1 MRKRNRKDM
10 FDDKS
15 LNTLEY
21 GKILEMLAARAQSEG
36 GKAACRGLRPVGV
49 RTEAEL
55 ALDMTAEADRTLF
68 EFSVSPS
75 FAVDDI
81 EETLLKAEK
90 GAVLSIPEILRVGR
104 ALRVARRLRKSVSA
118 VTGIPGLRG
127 MIAGLYSDE
136 ELEKDIFDSFIS
148 ETEVAD
154 NATPELRAI
163 RLRIRKLGDN
173 VKTRLQLFVTSPAY
187 HKYLQD
193 SIVTVRGDRYVIP
206 VKSEFKG
213 AISGLVHD
221 QSASGATL
229 YIEPMQIVELNNE
242 LKTEKLNEQAEIE
255 RILRNFSISV
265 RAHSDR
271 LQASYAVIV
280 EMDAIFARAQLAH
293 EMKAVR
299 PELSA
304 EGELSVK
311 EGRHPLIDAK
321 KVVPLTLGMKPEEKM
336 LLITGPNTGGK
347 TVTLKMTGL
356 FVCMALSGMYVPA
369 KGAKVP
375 VFDGVYS
382 DIGDEQS
389 IEQSLSTFSAHI
401 RNIIEILGKITENS
415 LVLFDELGAG
425 TDPGEGAALAVSIS
439 DYVMRTGAKFLV
451 TSHFND
457 LKEYALTAKGVVAAS
472 MEFDTATFRPTF
484 RLVMG
489 AIGTSNA
496 LDIASGL
503 GLDRSIIENARSR
516 ISAEK
521 RQFDNVLSAAEQT
534 RRRAEQLVSDASLD
548 REKAASALRE
558 AENEKKLIAEKREKL
573 DESIRRETKRLIEDS
588 VEEADEI
595 IDQLKSL
602 LAKDSVEDKDIFAAR
617 ALKRK
622 LQNIS
627 AKYDTESIVEDEPD
641 DTPLEPGDFVWVK
654 SLARRGQ
661 LKGVNARGEAEVAFG
676 KLAVKVRQGDYY
688 KVK

>member
-1 MRKRNRKDM
+1 M
-10 FDDKS
+10 FDEKS

-21 GKILEMLAARAQSEG
+21 GKILDMLAAHAQSEG
-36 GKAACRGLRPVGV
+36 GKAACRALLPTSDIG
-49 RTEAEL
+49 EAEL

-68 EFSVSPS
+68 ESSVSPS

-81 EETLLKAEK
+81 EETVVKAEK
-90 GAVLSIPEILRVGR
+90 GAVLSIPELLRVGR
-104 ALRVARRLRKSVSA
+104 ALRVARRVGKSLTPVIG
-118 VTGIPGLRG
+118 VPGLHA
-127 MIAGLYSDE
+127 MLAGLYSDDK
-136 ELEKDIFDSFIS
+136 LEKDIFDSFIS

-173 VKTRLQLFVTSPAY
+173 VKTKLQLFVTSPTY

-255 RILRNFSISV
+255 RILRNFSTAVS
-265 RAHSDR
+265 AHADR
-271 LQASYAVIV
+271 LKASYATIV

-293 EMKAVR
+293 AMKAVR
-299 PELSA
+299 PELDR
-304 EGELSVK
+304 EGALSVK

-321 KVVPLTLGMKPEEKM
+321 KVVPLTLAMRADERM

-356 FVCMALSGMYVPA
+356 FVCMALSGLYLPA
-369 KGAKVP
+369 KSAKVP

-401 RNIIEILGKITENS
+401 KNIIGILGRITSRS

-439 DYVMRTGAKFLV
+439 DYVMSTGAKFLV

-457 LKEYALTAKGVVAAS
+457 LKEYALTTPGVVAAS

-484 RLVMG
+484 KLVMG

-496 LDIASGL
+496 LDIATTL
-503 GLDRSIIENARSR
+503 GLDKGIVERARGR

-548 REKAASALRE
+548 RERAASALRE
-558 AENEKKLIAEKREKL
+558 AENEKRIIAEKREKL

-595 IDQLKSL
+595 IDKLKE
-602 LAKDSVEDKDIFAAR
+602 LAAKEVVEDKDVFEAR
-617 ALKRK
+617 SLRK
-622 LQNIS
+622 KLVNMS

-641 DTPLEPGDFVWVK
+641 DSPLRPGDNVWVK
-654 SLARRGQ
+654 SLSKRGT
-661 LKGVNARGEAEVAFG
+661 LKAVSARGEAEVVFG
-676 KLAVKVRQGDYY
+676 KLTVKVKPGDYY

>member
-1 MRKRNRKDM
+1 M
-10 FDDKS
+10 FDEKS

-21 GKILEMLAARAQSEG
+21 GKILSLLAAHAQSEG
-36 GKAACRGLRPVGV
+36 GKALCLALRPATTAG
-49 RTEAEL
+49 EASL

-81 EETLLKAEK
+81 EETVVKSEK

-104 ALRVARRLRKSVSA
+104 ALRVARRLVKA
-118 VTGIPGLRG
+118 VTPVLGVPGLKAMLG
-127 MIAGLYSDE
+127 TLFSDDK
-136 ELEKDIFDSFIS
+136 LEKDIFDSFIS
-148 ETEVAD
+148 DTEVAD

-163 RLRIRKLGDN
+163 RLRIRKLGDG
-173 VKTRLQLFVTSPAY
+173 VKTKLQLFVTSPTY

-255 RILRNFSISV
+255 RILRNFSTMIS
-265 RAHSDR
+265 AHADR
-271 LQASYAVIV
+271 LKASYASIV

-299 PELSA
+299 PDLNEA
-304 EGELSVK
+304 GELAVK

-321 KVVPLTLGMKPEEKM
+321 KVVPLTLALRADEHM

-356 FVCMALSGMYVPA
+356 FVCMALSGLYLPA
-369 KGAKVP
+369 KSAKVP

-401 RNIIEILGKITENS
+401 KNIIGILGKITPHS

-439 DYVMRTGAKFLV
+439 DYVMSTGAKFLV

-457 LKEYALTAKGVVAAS
+457 LKEYALTTPGVVAAS

-484 RLVMG
+484 KLVMG

-496 LDIASGL
+496 LDIATTL
-503 GLDRSIIENARSR
+503 GLDPGIVERARGR

-521 RQFDNVLSAAEQT
+521 RQFDSVLSAAEQT

-548 REKAASALRE
+548 RERAASALRD
-558 AENEKKLIAEKREKL
+558 AEQEKRIIVEKREKL
-573 DESIRRETKRLIEDS
+573 DESIRRETKKLIEDS

-595 IDQLKSL
+595 LDRLKE
-602 LAKDSVEDKDIFAAR
+602 LANKETVEDKDVFEAR

-622 LQNIS
+622 LENLS
-627 AKYDTESIVEDEPD
+627 AKYDTESVVEDAPD
-641 DTPLEPGDFVWVK
+641 PTPLRVGDDVWVR
-654 SLARRGQ
+654 SLAKRGR
-661 LKGVNARGEAEVAFG
+661 LKGINARGEAEVQFG
-676 KLAVKVRQGDYY
+676 KLAVKVKNGDYY

>member
-1 MRKRNRKDM
+1 M
-10 FDDKS
+10 FDEKS

-21 GKILEMLAARAQSEG
+21 GKILDMLAAHAQSEG
-36 GKAACRGLRPVGV
+36 GKAACRALLPTSDIG
-49 RTEAEL
+49 EAEL

-81 EETLLKAEK
+81 EETVVKAEK
-90 GAVLSIPEILRVGR
+90 GAVLSIPELLRVGR
-104 ALRVARRLRKSVSA
+104 ALRVARRVGKSLTPVIG
-118 VTGIPGLRG
+118 VPGLHA
-127 MIAGLYSDE
+127 MLAGLYSDDK
-136 ELEKDIFDSFIS
+136 LEKDIFDSFIS

-173 VKTRLQLFVTSPAY
+173 VKTKLQLFVTSPTY

-255 RILRNFSISV
+255 RILRNFSTAVS
-265 RAHSDR
+265 AHADR
-271 LQASYAVIV
+271 LKASYATIV

-293 EMKAVR
+293 AMKAVR
-299 PELSA
+299 PELDR
-304 EGELSVK
+304 EGALSVK

-321 KVVPLTLGMKPEEKM
+321 KVVPLTLAMRADERM

-356 FVCMALSGMYVPA
+356 FVCMALSGLYLPA
-369 KGAKVP
+369 KSAKVP

-401 RNIIEILGKITENS
+401 KNIIGILGRITSRS

-439 DYVMRTGAKFLV
+439 DYVMSTGAKFLV

-457 LKEYALTAKGVVAAS
+457 LKEYALTTLGVVAAS

-484 RLVMG
+484 KLVMG

-496 LDIASGL
+496 LDIATTL
-503 GLDRSIIENARSR
+503 GLDKGIVERARGR

-548 REKAASALRE
+548 RERAASALRE
-558 AENEKKLIAEKREKL
+558 AENEKRIIAEKREKL

-595 IDQLKSL
+595 IDKLKE
-602 LAKDSVEDKDIFAAR
+602 LAAKEVVEDKDVFEAR
-617 ALKRK
+617 SLRK
-622 LQNIS
+622 KLVNMS
-627 AKYDTESIVEDEPD
+627 ARYDTESIVEDEPD
-641 DTPLEPGDFVWVK
+641 DSPLRPGDNVWVK
-654 SLARRGQ
+654 SLSKRGA
-661 LKGVNARGEAEVAFG
+661 LKAVSARGEAEVVFG
-676 KLAVKVRQGDYY
+676 KLTVKVKPGDYY

>member
-1 MRKRNRKDM
+1 M
-10 FDDKS
+10 FDEKS

-21 GKILEMLAARAQSEG
+21 GKILSLLAAHAQSEG
-36 GKAACRGLRPVGV
+36 GKALCLALRPATTAG
-49 RTEAEL
+49 EASL

-81 EETLLKAEK
+81 EETVVKSEK

-104 ALRVARRLRKSVSA
+104 ALRVARRLVKA
-118 VTGIPGLRG
+118 VTPVLGVPGLKAMLG
-127 MIAGLYSDE
+127 TLFSDDK
-136 ELEKDIFDSFIS
+136 LEKDIFDSFIS
-148 ETEVAD
+148 DTEVAD

-163 RLRIRKLGDN
+163 RLRIRKLGDG
-173 VKTRLQLFVTSPAY
+173 VKTKLQLFVTSPTY

-255 RILRNFSISV
+255 RILRNFSTVIS
-265 RAHSDR
+265 AHADR
-271 LQASYAVIV
+271 LKASYASIV

-299 PELSA
+299 PDLNEA
-304 EGELSVK
+304 GELAVK

-321 KVVPLTLGMKPEEKM
+321 KVVPLTLALRADEHM

-356 FVCMALSGMYVPA
+356 FVCMALSGLYLPA
-369 KGAKVP
+369 KSAKVP

-401 RNIIEILGKITENS
+401 KNIIGILGKITPHS

-439 DYVMRTGAKFLV
+439 DYVMSTGAKFLV

-457 LKEYALTAKGVVAAS
+457 LKEYALTTPGVVAAS

-484 RLVMG
+484 KLVMG

-496 LDIASGL
+496 LDIATTL
-503 GLDRSIIENARSR
+503 GLDPGIVERARGR

-521 RQFDNVLSAAEQT
+521 RQFDSVLSAAEQT

-548 REKAASALRE
+548 RERAASALRE
-558 AENEKKLIAEKREKL
+558 AEQEKRIIVEKREKL
-573 DESIRRETKRLIEDS
+573 DESIRRETKKLIEDS

-595 IDQLKSL
+595 LDRLKE
-602 LAKDSVEDKDIFAAR
+602 LANKETVEDKDVFEAR

-622 LQNIS
+622 LENLS
-627 AKYDTESIVEDEPD
+627 AKYDTESVVEDAPD
-641 DTPLEPGDFVWVK
+641 PTPLHVGDDVWVK
-654 SLARRGQ
+654 SLAKRGR
-661 LKGVNARGEAEVAFG
+661 LKGINARGEAEVQFG
-676 KLAVKVRQGDYY
+676 KLAVKVKNGDYY

>member
-1 MRKRNRKDM
+1 M
-10 FDDKS
+10 FDEKS

-21 GKILEMLAARAQSEG
+21 GKILSLLAAHAQSEG
-36 GKAACRGLRPVGV
+36 GKALCLALRPATTAG
-49 RTEAEL
+49 EASL

-81 EETLLKAEK
+81 EETVVKSEK

-104 ALRVARRLRKSVSA
+104 ALRVARRLVKA
-118 VTGIPGLRG
+118 VTPVLGVPGIKAMLGTLF
-127 MIAGLYSDE
+127 SDDK
-136 ELEKDIFDSFIS
+136 LEKDIFDSFIS
-148 ETEVAD
+148 DTEVAD

-163 RLRIRKLGDN
+163 RLRIRKLGDG
-173 VKTRLQLFVTSPAY
+173 VKTKLQLFVTSPTY

-255 RILRNFSISV
+255 RILRNFSTMIS
-265 RAHSDR
+265 AHADR
-271 LQASYAVIV
+271 LKASYASIV

-299 PELSA
+299 PDLNEA
-304 EGELSVK
+304 GELAVK

-321 KVVPLTLGMKPEEKM
+321 KVVPLTLALRADEHM

-356 FVCMALSGMYVPA
+356 FVCMALSGLYLPA
-369 KGAKVP
+369 KSAKVP

-401 RNIIEILGKITENS
+401 KNIIGILGKITPHS

-439 DYVMRTGAKFLV
+439 DYVMSTGAKFLV

-457 LKEYALTAKGVVAAS
+457 LKEYALTTPGVVAAS

-484 RLVMG
+484 KLVMG

-496 LDIASGL
+496 LDIATTL
-503 GLDRSIIENARSR
+503 GLDPGIVERARGR

-521 RQFDNVLSAAEQT
+521 RQFDSVLSAAEQT

-548 REKAASALRE
+548 RERAASALRE
-558 AENEKKLIAEKREKL
+558 AEQEKRIIVEKREKL
-573 DESIRRETKRLIEDS
+573 DESIRRETKKLIEDS

-595 IDQLKSL
+595 LDRLKE
-602 LAKDSVEDKDIFAAR
+602 LANKETVEDKDVFEAR

-622 LQNIS
+622 LENLS
-627 AKYDTESIVEDEPD
+627 AKYDTESVVEDAPD
-641 DTPLEPGDFVWVK
+641 PTPLRVGDDVWVR
-654 SLARRGQ
+654 SLAKRGR
-661 LKGVNARGEAEVAFG
+661 LKGINARGEAEVQFG
-676 KLAVKVRQGDYY
+676 KLAVKVKNGDYY

>member
-1 MRKRNRKDM
+1 M

-15 LNTLEY
+15 LKTLEY
-21 GKILEMLAARAQSEG
+21 GKILEMLAAYAQSEG
-36 GKAACRGLRPVGV
+36 GKAASRALRPTDVAA
-49 RTEAEL
+49 EAEC
-55 ALDMTAEADRTLF
+55 ALDMTAEADRVLF

-81 EETLLKAEK
+81 EETLVKAEK

-104 ALRVARRLRKSVSA
+104 ALRVARRIHKSVSS
-118 VTGIPGLRG
+118 VVGIPGLG
-127 MIAGLYSDE
+127 AMLVGLYSE
-136 ELEKDIFDSFIS
+136 EKLEKEIFDSFLS

-163 RLRIRKLGDN
+163 RQRIRKLGDG
-173 VKTRLQLFVTSPAY
+173 VKTKLQIFITSPTY

-255 RILRNFSISV
+255 RILRNFSLAV
-265 RAHSDR
+265 CAHSDR
-271 LQASYAVIV
+271 LKASYATIV

-299 PELSA
+299 PELNVA
-304 EGELSVK
+304 GELSVR

-321 KVVPLTLGMKPEEKM
+321 KVVPLTLAMKEDEKM

-356 FVCMALSGMYVPA
+356 FVCMALSGLYLPA
-369 KGAKVP
+369 KAAKIP
-375 VFDGVYS
+375 VVDGVFS

-401 RNIIEILGKITENS
+401 KNIIGILGRLTPRS

-439 DYVMRTGAKFLV
+439 EYVMSTGAKSLV

-457 LKEYALTAKGVVAAS
+457 LKEFALTTRGVVAAS
-472 MEFDTATFRPTF
+472 MEFDSVTFRPTF
-484 RLVMG
+484 KLVMG

-496 LDIASGL
+496 LDIASTL
-503 GLDRSIIENARSR
+503 GLDKDIVARARGR

-521 RQFDNVLSAAEQT
+521 RQFDSVLSAAEQT

-558 AENEKKLIAEKREKL
+558 AENQKKLIAEKREKL
-573 DESIRRETKRLIEDS
+573 DESIRRETKHLIENS

-595 IDQLKSL
+595 
-602 LAKDSVEDKDIFAAR
+602 LAELREMLNKDVVEDKDIFAAR

-622 LQNIS
+622 LQNMS
-627 AKYDTESIVEDEPD
+627 AEYDRESVVEDEPD
-641 DTPLEPGDFVWVK
+641 NTPLKKGDNVWVK
-654 SLARRGQ
+654 SLAKRGVF
-661 LKGVNARGEAEVAFG
+661 GGCNPRGEATVTFG
-676 KLAVKVRQGDYY
+676 KLSVKVKAGDYY

>member
-1 MRKRNRKDM
+1 M
-10 FDDKS
+10 FDEKS

-21 GKILEMLAARAQSEG
+21 GKILDMLAAHAQSEG
-36 GKAACRGLRPVGV
+36 GKAACRALLPTSDIG
-49 RTEAEL
+49 EAEL

-81 EETLLKAEK
+81 EETVVKAEK
-90 GAVLSIPEILRVGR
+90 GAVLSIPELLRVGR
-104 ALRVARRLRKSVSA
+104 ALRVARRVGKSLTPVIG
-118 VTGIPGLRG
+118 VPGLHA
-127 MIAGLYSDE
+127 MLAGLYSDDK
-136 ELEKDIFDSFIS
+136 LEKDIFDSFIS

-173 VKTRLQLFVTSPAY
+173 VKTKLQLFVTSPTY

-255 RILRNFSISV
+255 RILRNFSTAVS
-265 RAHSDR
+265 AHADR
-271 LQASYAVIV
+271 LKASYATIV

-293 EMKAVR
+293 AMKAVR
-299 PELSA
+299 PELDR
-304 EGELSVK
+304 EGALSVN

-321 KVVPLTLGMKPEEKM
+321 KVVPLTLAMRADERM

-356 FVCMALSGMYVPA
+356 FVCMALSGLYLPA
-369 KGAKVP
+369 KSAKVP

-401 RNIIEILGKITENS
+401 KNIIGILGRITSRS

-439 DYVMRTGAKFLV
+439 DYVMSTGAKFLV

-457 LKEYALTAKGVVAAS
+457 LKEYALTTPGVVAAS

-484 RLVMG
+484 KLVMG

-496 LDIASGL
+496 LDIATTL
-503 GLDRSIIENARSR
+503 GLDKGIVERARGR

-548 REKAASALRE
+548 RERAASALRE
-558 AENEKKLIAEKREKL
+558 AENEKRIIAEKREKL

-595 IDQLKSL
+595 IDKLKE
-602 LAKDSVEDKDIFAAR
+602 LAAKEVVEDKDVFEAR
-617 ALKRK
+617 SLRK
-622 LQNIS
+622 KLVNMS

-641 DTPLEPGDFVWVK
+641 DSPLRPGDNVWVK
-654 SLARRGQ
+654 SLSKRGT
-661 LKGVNARGEAEVAFG
+661 LKAVSARGEAEVVFG
-676 KLAVKVRQGDYY
+676 KLTVKVKPGDYY

>member
-1 MRKRNRKDM
+1 M
-10 FDDKS
+10 FDEKS

-21 GKILEMLAARAQSEG
+21 GKILDMLAAHAQSEG
-36 GKAACRGLRPVGV
+36 GKAACRALLPTSDIG
-49 RTEAEL
+49 EAEL

-81 EETLLKAEK
+81 EETVVKAEK
-90 GAVLSIPEILRVGR
+90 GAVLSIPELLRVGR
-104 ALRVARRLRKSVSA
+104 ALRVARRVGKSLTPVIG
-118 VTGIPGLRG
+118 VPGLHA
-127 MIAGLYSDE
+127 MLAGLYSDDK
-136 ELEKDIFDSFIS
+136 LEKDIFDSFIS

-173 VKTRLQLFVTSPAY
+173 VKTKLQLFVTSPTY

-255 RILRNFSISV
+255 RILRNFSTAVS
-265 RAHSDR
+265 AHADR
-271 LQASYAVIV
+271 LKASYATIV

-293 EMKAVR
+293 AMKAVR
-299 PELSA
+299 PELDR
-304 EGELSVK
+304 EGALSVK

-321 KVVPLTLGMKPEEKM
+321 KVVPLTLAMRADERM

-356 FVCMALSGMYVPA
+356 FVCMALSGLYLPA
-369 KGAKVP
+369 KSAKVP

-401 RNIIEILGKITENS
+401 KNIIGILGRITSRS

-439 DYVMRTGAKFLV
+439 DYVMSTGAKFLV

-457 LKEYALTAKGVVAAS
+457 LKEYALTTPGVVAAS

-484 RLVMG
+484 KLVMG

-496 LDIASGL
+496 LDIATTL
-503 GLDRSIIENARSR
+503 GLDKGIVERARGR

-548 REKAASALRE
+548 RERAASALRE
-558 AENEKKLIAEKREKL
+558 AENEKRIIAEKREKL

-595 IDQLKSL
+595 IDKLKE
-602 LAKDSVEDKDIFAAR
+602 LAAKEVVEDKDIFEAR
-617 ALKRK
+617 SLRK
-622 LQNIS
+622 KLVNMS
-627 AKYDTESIVEDEPD
+627 ARYDTESIVEDEPD
-641 DTPLEPGDFVWVK
+641 DSPLRPGDNVWVK
-654 SLARRGQ
+654 SLSKRGT
-661 LKGVNARGEAEVAFG
+661 LKAVSARGEAEIVFG
-676 KLAVKVRQGDYY
+676 KLTVKVKPGDYY

>member
-1 MRKRNRKDM
+1 M
-10 FDDKS
+10 FNEKS

-21 GKILEMLAARAQSEG
+21 GKILDMLAAHAQSEG
-36 GKAACRGLRPVGV
+36 GKAACRALLPTSDIG
-49 RTEAEL
+49 EAEL

-81 EETLLKAEK
+81 EETVVKAEK
-90 GAVLSIPEILRVGR
+90 GAVLSIPELLRVGR
-104 ALRVARRLRKSVSA
+104 ALRVARRVGKSLTPVIG
-118 VTGIPGLRG
+118 VPGLHA
-127 MIAGLYSDE
+127 MLAGLYSDDK
-136 ELEKDIFDSFIS
+136 LEKDIFDSFIS

-173 VKTRLQLFVTSPAY
+173 VKTKLQLFVTSPTY

-213 AISGLVHD
+213 AINGLVHD

-255 RILRNFSISV
+255 RILRNFSTAVS
-265 RAHSDR
+265 AHADR
-271 LQASYAVIV
+271 LKASYATIV

-293 EMKAVR
+293 AMKAVR
-299 PELSA
+299 PELDR
-304 EGELSVK
+304 EGALSVK

-321 KVVPLTLGMKPEEKM
+321 KVVPLTLAMRADERM

-356 FVCMALSGMYVPA
+356 FVCMALSGLYLPA
-369 KGAKVP
+369 KSAKVP
-375 VFDGVYS
+375 VFDGVSS

-401 RNIIEILGKITENS
+401 KNIIGILGRITSRS

-439 DYVMRTGAKFLV
+439 DYVMSTGAKFLV

-457 LKEYALTAKGVVAAS
+457 LKEYALTTPGVVAAS

-484 RLVMG
+484 KLVMG

-496 LDIASGL
+496 LDIATTL
-503 GLDRSIIENARSR
+503 GLDKGIVERARGR

-548 REKAASALRE
+548 RERAASALRE
-558 AENEKKLIAEKREKL
+558 AENEKRIIAEKREKL

-595 IDQLKSL
+595 IDKLKE
-602 LAKDSVEDKDIFAAR
+602 LAAKEVVEDKDVFEAR
-617 ALKRK
+617 SLRK
-622 LQNIS
+622 KLVNMS

-641 DTPLEPGDFVWVK
+641 DSPLRPGDNVWVK
-654 SLARRGQ
+654 SLSKRGT
-661 LKGVNARGEAEVAFG
+661 LKAVSARGEAEVVFG
-676 KLAVKVRQGDYY
+676 KLTVKVKPGDYY

>member
-1 MRKRNRKDM
+1 M
-10 FDDKS
+10 FDEKS

-21 GKILEMLAARAQSEG
+21 GKILSLLAAHAQSEG
-36 GKAACRGLRPVGV
+36 GKALCLALRPATTAG
-49 RTEAEL
+49 EASL

-81 EETLLKAEK
+81 EETVVKSEK

-104 ALRVARRLRKSVSA
+104 ALRVARRLVKA
-118 VTGIPGLRG
+118 VTPVLGVPGLKAMLG
-127 MIAGLYSDE
+127 TLFSDDK
-136 ELEKDIFDSFIS
+136 LEKDIFDSFIS
-148 ETEVAD
+148 DTEVAD

-163 RLRIRKLGDN
+163 RLRIRKLGDG
-173 VKTRLQLFVTSPAY
+173 VKTKLQLFVTSPTY

-242 LKTEKLNEQAEIE
+242 LKTEKLNEQAEVE
-255 RILRNFSISV
+255 RILRNFSTMIS
-265 RAHSDR
+265 AHADR
-271 LQASYAVIV
+271 LKASYASIV

-299 PELSA
+299 PDLNE
-304 EGELSVK
+304 EGEIAVK

-321 KVVPLTLGMKPEEKM
+321 KVVPLTLALRADEHM

-356 FVCMALSGMYVPA
+356 FVCMALSGLYLPA
-369 KGAKVP
+369 KSAKVP

-401 RNIIEILGKITENS
+401 KNIIGILGKITPHS

-439 DYVMRTGAKFLV
+439 DYVMSTGAKFLV

-457 LKEYALTAKGVVAAS
+457 LKEYALTTPGVVAAS

-484 RLVMG
+484 KLVMG

-496 LDIASGL
+496 LDIATTL
-503 GLDRSIIENARSR
+503 GLDPGIVERARGR

-521 RQFDNVLSAAEQT
+521 RQFDSVLSAAEQT

-548 REKAASALRE
+548 RERAASALRE
-558 AENEKKLIAEKREKL
+558 AEQEKRIIVEKREKL
-573 DESIRRETKRLIEDS
+573 DESIRRETKKLIEDS

-595 IDQLKSL
+595 LDRLKE
-602 LAKDSVEDKDIFAAR
+602 LANKETVEDKDVFEAR

-622 LQNIS
+622 LENLS
-627 AKYDTESIVEDEPD
+627 AKYDTESVVEDAPD
-641 DTPLEPGDFVWVK
+641 PTPLRVGDDVWVK
-654 SLARRGQ
+654 SLAKRGR
-661 LKGVNARGEAEVAFG
+661 LKGINARGEAEVQFG
-676 KLAVKVRQGDYY
+676 KLAVKVKNGDYY

>member
-1 MRKRNRKDM
+1 M
-10 FDDKS
+10 FDEKS

-21 GKILEMLAARAQSEG
+21 GKILSLLAAHAQSEG
-36 GKAACRGLRPVGV
+36 GKALCLALRPATTAG
-49 RTEAEL
+49 EASL

-81 EETLLKAEK
+81 EETVVKSEK

-104 ALRVARRLRKSVSA
+104 ALRVARRLVKA
-118 VTGIPGLRG
+118 VTPVLGVPGLKAMLG
-127 MIAGLYSDE
+127 TLFSDDK
-136 ELEKDIFDSFIS
+136 LEKDIFDSFIS
-148 ETEVAD
+148 DTEVAD

-163 RLRIRKLGDN
+163 RLRIRKLGDG
-173 VKTRLQLFVTSPAY
+173 VKTKLQLFVTSPTY

-255 RILRNFSISV
+255 RILRNFSTMIS
-265 RAHSDR
+265 AHADR
-271 LQASYAVIV
+271 LRASYASIV

-299 PELSA
+299 PDLNEA
-304 EGELSVK
+304 GELTVK

-321 KVVPLTLGMKPEEKM
+321 KVVPLTLALRADEHM

-356 FVCMALSGMYVPA
+356 FVCMALSGLYLPA
-369 KGAKVP
+369 KSAKVP

-401 RNIIEILGKITENS
+401 KNIIGILGKITPHS

-439 DYVMRTGAKFLV
+439 DYVMSTGAKFLV

-457 LKEYALTAKGVVAAS
+457 LKEYALTTPGVVAAS

-484 RLVMG
+484 KLVMG

-496 LDIASGL
+496 LDIATTL
-503 GLDRSIIENARSR
+503 GLDPGIVERARGR

-521 RQFDNVLSAAEQT
+521 RQFDSVLSAAEHT

-548 REKAASALRE
+548 RERAASALRE
-558 AENEKKLIAEKREKL
+558 AEQEKRIIVEKREKL
-573 DESIRRETKRLIEDS
+573 DESIRRETKKLIEDS

-595 IDQLKSL
+595 LDKLKE
-602 LAKDSVEDKDIFAAR
+602 LANKETVEDKDVFEAR

-622 LQNIS
+622 LENLS
-627 AKYDTESIVEDEPD
+627 AKYDTESVVEDAPD
-641 DTPLEPGDFVWVK
+641 PTPLRVGDDVWVR
-654 SLARRGQ
+654 SLAKRGR
-661 LKGVNARGEAEVAFG
+661 LKGINARGEAEVQFG
-676 KLAVKVRQGDYY
+676 KLAVKVKNGDYY

>member
-1 MRKRNRKDM
+1 M
-10 FDDKS
+10 FDEKS

-21 GKILEMLAARAQSEG
+21 GKILDMLAAHAQSEG
-36 GKAACRGLRPVGV
+36 GKAACRALLPTSDIG
-49 RTEAEL
+49 EAEL

-81 EETLLKAEK
+81 EETVVKAEK
-90 GAVLSIPEILRVGR
+90 GAVLSIPELLRVGR
-104 ALRVARRLRKSVSA
+104 ALRVARRVGKSLTPVIG
-118 VTGIPGLRG
+118 VPGLHA
-127 MIAGLYSDE
+127 MLAGLYSDDK
-136 ELEKDIFDSFIS
+136 LEKDIFDSFIS

-173 VKTRLQLFVTSPAY
+173 VKTKLQLFVTSPTY

-255 RILRNFSISV
+255 RILRNFSTAVS
-265 RAHSDR
+265 AHADR
-271 LQASYAVIV
+271 LKASYATVV

-293 EMKAVR
+293 AMKAVR
-299 PELSA
+299 PELDR
-304 EGELSVK
+304 EGALSVK

-321 KVVPLTLGMKPEEKM
+321 KVVPLTLAMRADERM

-356 FVCMALSGMYVPA
+356 FVCMALSGLYLPA
-369 KGAKVP
+369 KSAKVP

-401 RNIIEILGKITENS
+401 KNIIGILGRITSRS

-439 DYVMRTGAKFLV
+439 DYVMSTGAKFLV

-457 LKEYALTAKGVVAAS
+457 LKEYALTTPGVVAAS

-484 RLVMG
+484 KLVMG

-496 LDIASGL
+496 LDIATTL
-503 GLDRSIIENARSR
+503 GLDKGIVERARGR

-548 REKAASALRE
+548 RERAASALRE
-558 AENEKKLIAEKREKL
+558 AENEKRIIAEKREKL

-595 IDQLKSL
+595 IDKLKE
-602 LAKDSVEDKDIFAAR
+602 LAAKEVVEDKDVFEAR
-617 ALKRK
+617 SLRK
-622 LQNIS
+622 KLVNMS

-641 DTPLEPGDFVWVK
+641 DSPLRPGDNVWVK
-654 SLARRGQ
+654 SLSKRGT
-661 LKGVNARGEAEVAFG
+661 LKAVSARGEAEVVFG
-676 KLAVKVRQGDYY
+676 KLTVKVKPGDYY

>member
-1 MRKRNRKDM
+1 M
-10 FDDKS
+10 FDEKS

-21 GKILEMLAARAQSEG
+21 GKILSLLAAHAQSEG
-36 GKAACRGLRPVGV
+36 GKALCLALRPATTAG
-49 RTEAEL
+49 EASL

-81 EETLLKAEK
+81 EETVVKSEK

-104 ALRVARRLRKSVSA
+104 ALRVARRLVKA
-118 VTGIPGLRG
+118 VTPVLGVPGLKAMLG
-127 MIAGLYSDE
+127 TLFSDDK
-136 ELEKDIFDSFIS
+136 LEKDIFDSFIS
-148 ETEVAD
+148 DTEVAD

-163 RLRIRKLGDN
+163 RLRIRKLGDG
-173 VKTRLQLFVTSPAY
+173 VKAKLQLFVTSPTY

-255 RILRNFSISV
+255 RILRNFSTMIS
-265 RAHSDR
+265 AHADR
-271 LQASYAVIV
+271 LKASYASIV

-299 PELSA
+299 PDLNEA
-304 EGELSVK
+304 GELAVK

-321 KVVPLTLGMKPEEKM
+321 KVVPLTLALRADEHM

-356 FVCMALSGMYVPA
+356 FVCMALSGLYLPA
-369 KGAKVP
+369 KSAKVP

-401 RNIIEILGKITENS
+401 KNIIGILGKITPHS

-439 DYVMRTGAKFLV
+439 DYVMSTGAKFLV

-457 LKEYALTAKGVVAAS
+457 LKEYALTTPGVVAAS

-484 RLVMG
+484 KLVMG

-496 LDIASGL
+496 LDIATTL
-503 GLDRSIIENARSR
+503 GLDPGIVERARGR

-521 RQFDNVLSAAEQT
+521 RQFDSVLSAAEQT

-548 REKAASALRE
+548 RERAASALRE
-558 AENEKKLIAEKREKL
+558 AEQEKRIIVEKREKL
-573 DESIRRETKRLIEDS
+573 DESIRRETKKLIEDS

-595 IDQLKSL
+595 LDRLKE
-602 LAKDSVEDKDIFAAR
+602 LANKETVEDKDVFEAR

-622 LQNIS
+622 LENLS
-627 AKYDTESIVEDEPD
+627 AKYDTESVVEDTPD
-641 DTPLEPGDFVWVK
+641 PTPLRVGDDVWVR
-654 SLARRGQ
+654 SLAKRGR
-661 LKGVNARGEAEVAFG
+661 LKGINARGEAEVQFG
-676 KLAVKVRQGDYY
+676 KLAVKVKNGDYY

>member
-1 MRKRNRKDM
+1 M
-10 FDDKS
+10 FDEKS

-21 GKILEMLAARAQSEG
+21 GKILSLLAAHAQSEG
-36 GKAACRGLRPVGV
+36 GKALCLALRPATTAG
-49 RTEAEL
+49 EASL

-81 EETLLKAEK
+81 EETVVKSEK

-104 ALRVARRLRKSVSA
+104 ALRVARRLVKA
-118 VTGIPGLRG
+118 VTPVLGVPGLKAMLG
-127 MIAGLYSDE
+127 TLFSDDK
-136 ELEKDIFDSFIS
+136 LEKDIFDSFIS
-148 ETEVAD
+148 DTEVAD

-163 RLRIRKLGDN
+163 RLRIRKLGDG
-173 VKTRLQLFVTSPAY
+173 VKTKLQLFVTSPTY

-255 RILRNFSISV
+255 RILRNFSTMIS
-265 RAHSDR
+265 AHADR
-271 LQASYAVIV
+271 LKASYASIV

-299 PELSA
+299 PDLNEA
-304 EGELSVK
+304 GELAVK

-321 KVVPLTLGMKPEEKM
+321 KVVPLTLALRADEHM

-356 FVCMALSGMYVPA
+356 FVCMALSGLYLPA
-369 KGAKVP
+369 KSAKVP

-401 RNIIEILGKITENS
+401 NNIIGILGKITPHS

-439 DYVMRTGAKFLV
+439 DYVMSTGAKFLV

-457 LKEYALTAKGVVAAS
+457 LKEYALTTPGVVAAS

-484 RLVMG
+484 KLVMG

-496 LDIASGL
+496 LDIATTL
-503 GLDRSIIENARSR
+503 GLDPGIVERARGR

-521 RQFDNVLSAAEQT
+521 RQFDSVLSAAEQT

-548 REKAASALRE
+548 RERAASALRE
-558 AENEKKLIAEKREKL
+558 AEQEKRIIVEKREKL
-573 DESIRRETKRLIEDS
+573 DESIRRETKKLIEDS

-595 IDQLKSL
+595 LDRLKE
-602 LAKDSVEDKDIFAAR
+602 LANKETVEDKDVFEAR

-622 LQNIS
+622 LENLS
-627 AKYDTESIVEDEPD
+627 AKYDTESVVEDAPD
-641 DTPLEPGDFVWVK
+641 PTPLRVGDDVWVR
-654 SLARRGQ
+654 SLAKRGR
-661 LKGVNARGEAEVAFG
+661 LKGINARGEAEVQFG
-676 KLAVKVRQGDYY
+676 KLAVKVKNGDYY

>member
-1 MRKRNRKDM
+1 M
-10 FDDKS
+10 FDEKS

-21 GKILEMLAARAQSEG
+21 GKILSLLAAHAQSEG
-36 GKAACRGLRPVGV
+36 GKALCLALRPATTAG
-49 RTEAEL
+49 EASL

-81 EETLLKAEK
+81 EETVVKSEK

-104 ALRVARRLRKSVSA
+104 ALRVARRLVKA
-118 VTGIPGLRG
+118 VTPVLGVPGLKAMLG
-127 MIAGLYSDE
+127 TLFSDDK
-136 ELEKDIFDSFIS
+136 LEKDIFDSFIS
-148 ETEVAD
+148 DTEVAD

-163 RLRIRKLGDN
+163 RLRIRKLGDG
-173 VKTRLQLFVTSPAY
+173 VKTKLQLFVTSPTY

-255 RILRNFSISV
+255 RILRNFSTMIS
-265 RAHSDR
+265 AHADR
-271 LQASYAVIV
+271 LKASYASIV

-299 PELSA
+299 PDLNE
-304 EGELSVK
+304 EGELAVK

-321 KVVPLTLGMKPEEKM
+321 KVVPLTLALRADEHM

-356 FVCMALSGMYVPA
+356 FVCMALSGLYLPA
-369 KGAKVP
+369 KSAKVP

-401 RNIIEILGKITENS
+401 KNIIGILGKITPHS

-439 DYVMRTGAKFLV
+439 DYVMSTGAKFLV

-457 LKEYALTAKGVVAAS
+457 LKEYALTTPGVVAAS

-484 RLVMG
+484 KLVMG

-496 LDIASGL
+496 LDIATTL
-503 GLDRSIIENARSR
+503 GLDPGIVERARGR

-521 RQFDNVLSAAEQT
+521 RQFDSVLSAAEQT

-548 REKAASALRE
+548 RERAACALRE
-558 AENEKKLIAEKREKL
+558 AEQEKRIIVEKREKL
-573 DESIRRETKRLIEDS
+573 DESIRRETKKLIEDS

-595 IDQLKSL
+595 LDRLKE
-602 LAKDSVEDKDIFAAR
+602 LANKETVEDKDVFEAR

-622 LQNIS
+622 LENLS
-627 AKYDTESIVEDEPD
+627 AKYDTESVVEDAPD
-641 DTPLEPGDFVWVK
+641 PTPLRVGDDVWVR
-654 SLARRGQ
+654 SLAKRGR
-661 LKGVNARGEAEVAFG
+661 LKGINARGEAEVQFG
-676 KLAVKVRQGDYY
+676 KLAVKVKNGDYY

>member
-1 MRKRNRKDM
+1 M
-10 FDDKS
+10 FDEKS

-21 GKILEMLAARAQSEG
+21 GKILSLLAAHAQSEG
-36 GKAACRGLRPVGV
+36 GKALCLALRPATTAG
-49 RTEAEL
+49 EASL

-81 EETLLKAEK
+81 EETVVKSEK

-104 ALRVARRLRKSVSA
+104 ALRVARRLVKA
-118 VTGIPGLRG
+118 VTPVLGVPGLKAMLG
-127 MIAGLYSDE
+127 TLFSDDK
-136 ELEKDIFDSFIS
+136 LEKDIFDSFIS
-148 ETEVAD
+148 DTEVAD

-163 RLRIRKLGDN
+163 RLRIRKLGDG
-173 VKTRLQLFVTSPAY
+173 VKTKLQLFVTSPTY

-255 RILRNFSISV
+255 RILRNFSTMIS
-265 RAHSDR
+265 AHADR
-271 LQASYAVIV
+271 LKASYASIV

-299 PELSA
+299 PDLNEA
-304 EGELSVK
+304 GELAVK

-321 KVVPLTLGMKPEEKM
+321 KVVPLTLALRADEHM

-356 FVCMALSGMYVPA
+356 FVCMALSGLYLPA
-369 KGAKVP
+369 KNAKVP

-401 RNIIEILGKITENS
+401 KNIIGILGKITPHS

-439 DYVMRTGAKFLV
+439 DYVMSTGAKFLV

-457 LKEYALTAKGVVAAS
+457 LKEYALTTPGVVAAS

-484 RLVMG
+484 KLVMG

-496 LDIASGL
+496 LDIATTL
-503 GLDRSIIENARSR
+503 GLDPGIVERARGR

-521 RQFDNVLSAAEQT
+521 RQFDSVLSAAEQT

-548 REKAASALRE
+548 RERAASALRE
-558 AENEKKLIAEKREKL
+558 AEQEKRIIVEKREKL
-573 DESIRRETKRLIEDS
+573 DESIRRETKKLIEDS

-595 IDQLKSL
+595 LDRLKE
-602 LAKDSVEDKDIFAAR
+602 LANKETVEDKDVFEAR

-622 LQNIS
+622 LENLS
-627 AKYDTESIVEDEPD
+627 AKYDTESVVEDAPD
-641 DTPLEPGDFVWVK
+641 PTPLRVGDDVWVR
-654 SLARRGQ
+654 SLAKRGR
-661 LKGVNARGEAEVAFG
+661 LKGINARGEAEVQFG
-676 KLAVKVRQGDYY
+676 KLAVKVKNGDYY

>member
-1 MRKRNRKDM
+1 M
-10 FDDKS
+10 FDEKS

-21 GKILEMLAARAQSEG
+21 GKILDMLAAHAQSEG
-36 GKAACRGLRPVGV
+36 GKAACRALLPTSDIG
-49 RTEAEL
+49 EAEL

-81 EETLLKAEK
+81 EETVVKAEK
-90 GAVLSIPEILRVGR
+90 GAVLSIPELLRVGR
-104 ALRVARRLRKSVSA
+104 ALRVARRVGKSLTPVIG
-118 VTGIPGLRG
+118 VPGLHA
-127 MIAGLYSDE
+127 MLAGLYSDDK
-136 ELEKDIFDSFIS
+136 LEKDIFDSFIS

-173 VKTRLQLFVTSPAY
+173 VKTKLQLFVTSPTY

-255 RILRNFSISV
+255 RILRNFSTAVS
-265 RAHSDR
+265 AHADR
-271 LQASYAVIV
+271 LKASYATIV

-293 EMKAVR
+293 TMKAVR
-299 PELSA
+299 PELDR
-304 EGELSVK
+304 EGALSLK

-321 KVVPLTLGMKPEEKM
+321 KVVPLTLAMRADERM

-356 FVCMALSGMYVPA
+356 FVCMALSGLYLPA
-369 KGAKVP
+369 KSAKVP

-401 RNIIEILGKITENS
+401 KNIIGILGRITSRS

-439 DYVMRTGAKFLV
+439 DYVMSTGAKFLV

-457 LKEYALTAKGVVAAS
+457 LKEYALTTPGVVAAS

-484 RLVMG
+484 KLVMG

-496 LDIASGL
+496 LDIATTL
-503 GLDRSIIENARSR
+503 GLDKGIVERARGR

-548 REKAASALRE
+548 RERAASALRE
-558 AENEKKLIAEKREKL
+558 AENEKRIIAEKREKL

-595 IDQLKSL
+595 IDKLKE
-602 LAKDSVEDKDIFAAR
+602 LAAKEVVEDKDIFEAR
-617 ALKRK
+617 SLRK
-622 LQNIS
+622 KLVNMS

-641 DTPLEPGDFVWVK
+641 DSPLRPGDNVWVK
-654 SLARRGQ
+654 SLSKRGT
-661 LKGVNARGEAEVAFG
+661 LKAVSARGEAEVVFG
-676 KLAVKVRQGDYY
+676 KLTVKVKPGDYY

>member
-1 MRKRNRKDM
+1 M
-10 FDDKS
+10 FDEKS

-21 GKILEMLAARAQSEG
+21 GKILSLLAAHAQSEG
-36 GKAACRGLRPVGV
+36 GKALCLALRPATTAG
-49 RTEAEL
+49 EASL

-81 EETLLKAEK
+81 EETVVKSEK

-104 ALRVARRLRKSVSA
+104 ALRVARRLVKA
-118 VTGIPGLRG
+118 VTPVLGVPGLKAMLG
-127 MIAGLYSDE
+127 TLFSDDK
-136 ELEKDIFDSFIS
+136 LEKDIFDSFIS
-148 ETEVAD
+148 DTEVAD

-163 RLRIRKLGDN
+163 RLRIRKLGDG
-173 VKTRLQLFVTSPAY
+173 VKTKLQLFVTSPTY

-255 RILRNFSISV
+255 RILRNFSTVIS
-265 RAHSDR
+265 AHADR
-271 LQASYAVIV
+271 LKASYASIV

-299 PELSA
+299 PDLNEAGDLA
-304 EGELSVK
+304 VK

-321 KVVPLTLGMKPEEKM
+321 KVVPLTLALRADEHM

-356 FVCMALSGMYVPA
+356 FVCMALSGLYLPA
-369 KGAKVP
+369 KSAKVP

-401 RNIIEILGKITENS
+401 KNIIGILGKITPHS

-439 DYVMRTGAKFLV
+439 DYVMSTGAKFLV

-457 LKEYALTAKGVVAAS
+457 LKEYALTTPGVVAAS

-484 RLVMG
+484 KLVMG

-496 LDIASGL
+496 LDIATTL
-503 GLDRSIIENARSR
+503 GLDPGIVERARGR

-521 RQFDNVLSAAEQT
+521 RQFDSVLSAAEQT

-548 REKAASALRE
+548 RERAASALRE
-558 AENEKKLIAEKREKL
+558 AEQEKRIIVEKREKL
-573 DESIRRETKRLIEDS
+573 DESIRRETKKLIEDS

-595 IDQLKSL
+595 LDRLKE
-602 LAKDSVEDKDIFAAR
+602 LANKETVEDKDVFEAR

-622 LQNIS
+622 LENLS
-627 AKYDTESIVEDEPD
+627 AKYDTESVVEDAPD
-641 DTPLEPGDFVWVK
+641 PTPLRVGDDVWVR
-654 SLARRGQ
+654 SLAKRGR
-661 LKGVNARGEAEVAFG
+661 LKGINARGEAEVQFG
-676 KLAVKVRQGDYY
+676 KLAVKVKNGDYY

>member
-1 MRKRNRKDM
+1 M
-10 FDDKS
+10 FDEKS

-21 GKILEMLAARAQSEG
+21 GKILSLLAAHAQSEG
-36 GKAACRGLRPVGV
+36 GKALCLALRPATTAG
-49 RTEAEL
+49 EASL

-81 EETLLKAEK
+81 EETVVKSEK

-104 ALRVARRLRKSVSA
+104 ALRVARRLVKA
-118 VTGIPGLRG
+118 VTPVLGVPGLKAMLG
-127 MIAGLYSDE
+127 TLFSDDK
-136 ELEKDIFDSFIS
+136 LEKDIFDSFIS
-148 ETEVAD
+148 DTEVAD

-163 RLRIRKLGDN
+163 RLRIRKLGDG
-173 VKTRLQLFVTSPAY
+173 VKTKLQLFVTSPTY

-255 RILRNFSISV
+255 RILRNFSTMIS
-265 RAHSDR
+265 AHADR
-271 LQASYAVIV
+271 LKASYASIV

-299 PELSA
+299 PDLNE
-304 EGELSVK
+304 EGELAVK

-321 KVVPLTLGMKPEEKM
+321 KVVPLTLALRADEHM

-356 FVCMALSGMYVPA
+356 FVCMALSGLYLPA
-369 KGAKVP
+369 KSAKVP

-401 RNIIEILGKITENS
+401 KNIIGILGKITPHS

-439 DYVMRTGAKFLV
+439 DYVMSTGAKFLV

-457 LKEYALTAKGVVAAS
+457 LKEYALTTPGVVAAS

-484 RLVMG
+484 KLVMG

-496 LDIASGL
+496 LDIATTL
-503 GLDRSIIENARSR
+503 GLDPGIVERARGR

-521 RQFDNVLSAAEQT
+521 RQFDSVLSAAEQT

-548 REKAASALRE
+548 RERAASALRE
-558 AENEKKLIAEKREKL
+558 AEQEKRIIVEKREKL
-573 DESIRRETKRLIEDS
+573 DESIRRETKKLIEDS

-595 IDQLKSL
+595 LDRLKE
-602 LAKDSVEDKDIFAAR
+602 LANKETVEDKDVFEAR

-622 LQNIS
+622 LENLS
-627 AKYDTESIVEDEPD
+627 AKYDTESVVEDAPD
-641 DTPLEPGDFVWVK
+641 PTPLRVGDDVWVK
-654 SLARRGQ
+654 SLAKRGR
-661 LKGVNARGEAEVAFG
+661 LKGINARGEAEVQFG
-676 KLAVKVRQGDYY
+676 KLAVKVKNGDYY

>member
-1 MRKRNRKDM
+1 M
-10 FDDKS
+10 FDEKS

-21 GKILEMLAARAQSEG
+21 GKILSLLAAHAQSEG
-36 GKAACRGLRPVGV
+36 GKALCLALRPATTAG
-49 RTEAEL
+49 EASL

-81 EETLLKAEK
+81 EETVVKSEK

-104 ALRVARRLRKSVSA
+104 ALRVARRLVKA
-118 VTGIPGLRG
+118 VTPVLGVPGLKAMLG
-127 MIAGLYSDE
+127 TLFSDDK
-136 ELEKDIFDSFIS
+136 LEKDIFDSFIS
-148 ETEVAD
+148 DTEVAD

-163 RLRIRKLGDN
+163 RLRIRKLGDG
-173 VKTRLQLFVTSPAY
+173 VKTKLQLFVTSPTY

-255 RILRNFSISV
+255 RILRNFSTMIS
-265 RAHSDR
+265 AHADR
-271 LQASYAVIV
+271 LKASYASIV

-299 PELSA
+299 PDLNEA
-304 EGELSVK
+304 GELAVK

-321 KVVPLTLGMKPEEKM
+321 KVVPLTLALRADEHM

-356 FVCMALSGMYVPA
+356 FVCMALSGLYLPA
-369 KGAKVP
+369 KSAKVP

-401 RNIIEILGKITENS
+401 KNIIGILGKITPHS

-439 DYVMRTGAKFLV
+439 DYVMSTGAKFLV

-457 LKEYALTAKGVVAAS
+457 LKEYALTTPGVVAAS

-484 RLVMG
+484 KLVMG

-496 LDIASGL
+496 LDIATTL
-503 GLDRSIIENARSR
+503 GLDPGIVERARGR

-521 RQFDNVLSAAEQT
+521 RQFDSVLSAAEQT

-548 REKAASALRE
+548 RERAASALRE
-558 AENEKKLIAEKREKL
+558 AEQEKRIIVEKREKL
-573 DESIRRETKRLIEDS
+573 DESIRRETKKLIEDS

-595 IDQLKSL
+595 LDRLKE
-602 LAKDSVEDKDIFAAR
+602 LANKETVEDKDVFEAR

-622 LQNIS
+622 LENLS
-627 AKYDTESIVEDEPD
+627 AKYDTESVVEDAPD
-641 DTPLEPGDFVWVK
+641 PTPLHVGDDVWVR
-654 SLARRGQ
+654 SLAKRGR
-661 LKGVNARGEAEVAFG
+661 LKGINARGEAEVQFG
-676 KLAVKVRQGDYY
+676 KLAVKVKNGDYY

>member
-1 MRKRNRKDM
+1 M
-10 FDDKS
+10 FNEKS

-21 GKILEMLAARAQSEG
+21 GKILDMLAAHAQSEG
-36 GKAACRGLRPVGV
+36 GKAACRALLPTSDIG
-49 RTEAEL
+49 EAEL

-81 EETLLKAEK
+81 EETVVKAEK
-90 GAVLSIPEILRVGR
+90 GAVLSIPELLRVGR
-104 ALRVARRLRKSVSA
+104 ALRVARRVGKSLTPVIG
-118 VTGIPGLRG
+118 VPGLHA
-127 MIAGLYSDE
+127 MLAGLYSDDK
-136 ELEKDIFDSFIS
+136 LEKDIFDSFIS

-173 VKTRLQLFVTSPAY
+173 VKTKLQLFVTSPTY

-255 RILRNFSISV
+255 RILRNFSTAVS
-265 RAHSDR
+265 AHADR
-271 LQASYAVIV
+271 LKASYATIV

-293 EMKAVR
+293 AMKAVR
-299 PELSA
+299 PELDR
-304 EGELSVK
+304 EGALSVK

-321 KVVPLTLGMKPEEKM
+321 KVVPLTLAMRADERM

-356 FVCMALSGMYVPA
+356 FVCMALSGLYLPA
-369 KGAKVP
+369 KSAKVP

-401 RNIIEILGKITENS
+401 KNIIGILGRITSRS

-439 DYVMRTGAKFLV
+439 DYVMSTGAKFLV

-457 LKEYALTAKGVVAAS
+457 LKEYALTTPGVVAAS

-484 RLVMG
+484 KLVMG

-496 LDIASGL
+496 LDIATTL
-503 GLDRSIIENARSR
+503 GLDKGIVERARGR

-548 REKAASALRE
+548 RERAASALRE
-558 AENEKKLIAEKREKL
+558 AENEKRIIAEKREKL

-595 IDQLKSL
+595 IDKLKE
-602 LAKDSVEDKDIFAAR
+602 LAAKEVVEDKDVFEAR
-617 ALKRK
+617 SLRK
-622 LQNIS
+622 KLVNMS

-641 DTPLEPGDFVWVK
+641 DSPLRPGDNVWVK
-654 SLARRGQ
+654 SLSKRGT
-661 LKGVNARGEAEVAFG
+661 LKAVSARGEAAVGFG
-676 KLAVKVRQGDYY
+676 KLTVKVKPGDYY

>member
-1 MRKRNRKDM
+1 M
-10 FDDKS
+10 FDEKS
-15 LNTLEY
+15 LSTLEY
-21 GKILEMLAARAQSEG
+21 GKILEMLAAFAQSEG
-36 GKAACRGLRPVGV
+36 GKSRALEIRPY
-49 RTEAEL
+49 TTLEEAEH
-55 ALDMTAEADRTLF
+55 ALNLTAEADRVLF

-81 EETLLKAEK
+81 SEILLKAEK
-90 GAVLSIPEILRVGR
+90 GAVLAIPELLKVGR
-104 ALRVARRLRKSVSA
+104 ALRVARRLVKSLSKVIN
-118 VTGIPGLRG
+118 IPLLSEMSTR
-127 MIAGLYSDE
+127 LYFEE
-136 ELEKDIFDSFIS
+136 ELEKDIFDAFIS

-154 NATPELRAI
+154 NATPELKAI
-163 RLRIRKLGDN
+163 RQRIRRLGDG
-173 VKTRLQLFVTSPAY
+173 VKTKLQTFITSPAY

-255 RILRNFSISV
+255 RILRNFSTSV
-265 RAHSDR
+265 RAHCDR
-271 LQASYAVIV
+271 LNWSYEVMV
-280 EMDAIFARAQLAH
+280 DMDLIFARAQLAH
-293 EMKAVR
+293 AQKATR
-299 PELSA
+299 PDLNR
-304 EGELSVK
+304 EGELTIK

-321 KVVPLTLGMKPEEKM
+321 KVVPLTLGMKSGENM

-347 TVTLKMTGL
+347 TVTLKMVGL
-356 FVCMALSGMYVPA
+356 FVLMAMSGFYIPA
-369 KGAKVP
+369 KSANICIV
-375 VFDGVYS
+375 DGVYS

-401 RNIIEILGKITENS
+401 KNIIGILDRITPQS

-425 TDPGEGAALAVSIS
+425 TDPGEGAALAVSICE
-439 DYVMRTGAKFLV
+439 YVMGLGAKALV

-457 LKEYALTAKGVVAAS
+457 LKEFALTTKGVVAAS

-496 LDIASGL
+496 LDIASTL
-503 GLDRSIIENARSR
+503 GLNKDIVANARNK

-521 RQFDNVLSAAEQT
+521 KQFDSVLSAAEQT
-534 RRRAEQLVSDASLD
+534 RRYAEKLVSDASLD

-558 AENEKKLIAEKREKL
+558 AENQKKVIAEKREKL
-573 DESIRRETKRLIEDS
+573 DESIRRETKLLIENS

-595 IDQLKSL
+595 LEQLREMLDKEV
-602 LAKDSVEDKDIFAAR
+602 VEDKDIFVAR

-622 LQNIS
+622 LQNMS
-627 AKYDTESIVEDEPD
+627 AKYDKESVVEDEPD
-641 DTPLEPGDFVWVK
+641 NSPLKDGDPVWVK
-654 SLARRGQ
+654 SLSKRGTLVRR
-661 LKGVNARGEAEVAFG
+661 NSRGEADVAFG
-676 KLAVKVRQGDYY
+676 KLTVKVKSGDYY

>member
-1 MRKRNRKDM
+1 M
-10 FDDKS
+10 FDEKS

-21 GKILEMLAARAQSEG
+21 GKILGLLAAHAQSEG
-36 GKAACRGLRPVGV
+36 GKALCLALRPATTAG
-49 RTEAEL
+49 EASL

-81 EETLLKAEK
+81 EETVVKSEK

-104 ALRVARRLRKSVSA
+104 ALRVARRLVKA
-118 VTGIPGLRG
+118 VTPVLGVPGLKAMLG
-127 MIAGLYSDE
+127 TLFSDDK
-136 ELEKDIFDSFIS
+136 LEKDIFDSFIS
-148 ETEVAD
+148 DTEVAD

-163 RLRIRKLGDN
+163 RLRIRKLGDG
-173 VKTRLQLFVTSPAY
+173 VKTKLQLFVTSPTY

-255 RILRNFSISV
+255 RILRNFSTMIS
-265 RAHSDR
+265 AHADR
-271 LQASYAVIV
+271 LRASYASIV

-299 PELSA
+299 PDLNEA
-304 EGELSVK
+304 GELTVK

-321 KVVPLTLGMKPEEKM
+321 KVVPLTLALRADEHM

-356 FVCMALSGMYVPA
+356 FVCMALSGLYLPA
-369 KGAKVP
+369 KSAKVP

-401 RNIIEILGKITENS
+401 KNIIGILGKITPHS

-439 DYVMRTGAKFLV
+439 DYVMSTGAKFLV

-457 LKEYALTAKGVVAAS
+457 LKEYALTTPGVVAAS

-484 RLVMG
+484 KLVMG

-496 LDIASGL
+496 LDIATTL
-503 GLDRSIIENARSR
+503 GLDPGIVERARGR

-521 RQFDNVLSAAEQT
+521 RQFDSVLSAAEQT

-548 REKAASALRE
+548 RERAASALRE
-558 AENEKKLIAEKREKL
+558 AEQEKRIIVEKREKL
-573 DESIRRETKRLIEDS
+573 DESIRRETKKLIEDS

-595 IDQLKSL
+595 LDRLKE
-602 LAKDSVEDKDIFAAR
+602 LANKETVEDKDVFEAR

-622 LQNIS
+622 LENLS
-627 AKYDTESIVEDEPD
+627 AKYDTESVVEDAPD
-641 DTPLEPGDFVWVK
+641 PTPLRVGDDVWVR
-654 SLARRGQ
+654 SLAKRGR
-661 LKGVNARGEAEVAFG
+661 LKGINARGEAEVQFG
-676 KLAVKVRQGDYY
+676 KLAVKVKNGDYY

>member
-1 MRKRNRKDM
+1 M
-10 FDDKS
+10 FDEKS

-21 GKILEMLAARAQSEG
+21 GKILSLLAAHAQSEG
-36 GKAACRGLRPVGV
+36 GKALCLALRPATTAG
-49 RTEAEL
+49 EASL

-81 EETLLKAEK
+81 EETVVKSEK

-104 ALRVARRLRKSVSA
+104 ALRVARRLVKA
-118 VTGIPGLRG
+118 VTPVLGVPGLKAMLG
-127 MIAGLYSDE
+127 TLFSDDK
-136 ELEKDIFDSFIS
+136 LEKDIFDSFIS
-148 ETEVAD
+148 DTEVAD

-163 RLRIRKLGDN
+163 RLRIRKLGDG
-173 VKTRLQLFVTSPAY
+173 VKTKLQLFVTSPTY

-255 RILRNFSISV
+255 RILRNFSTMIS
-265 RAHSDR
+265 AHADR
-271 LQASYAVIV
+271 LKASYASIV

-299 PELSA
+299 PDLNEA
-304 EGELSVK
+304 GELAVK

-321 KVVPLTLGMKPEEKM
+321 KVVPLTLALRADEYM

-356 FVCMALSGMYVPA
+356 FVCMALSGLYLPA
-369 KGAKVP
+369 KSAKVP

-401 RNIIEILGKITENS
+401 KNIIGILGKITPHS

-439 DYVMRTGAKFLV
+439 DYVMSTGAKFLV

-457 LKEYALTAKGVVAAS
+457 LKEYALTTPGVVAAS

-484 RLVMG
+484 KLVMG

-496 LDIASGL
+496 LDIATTL
-503 GLDRSIIENARSR
+503 GLDPGIVERARGR

-521 RQFDNVLSAAEQT
+521 RQFDSVLSAAEQT

-548 REKAASALRE
+548 RERAASALRE
-558 AENEKKLIAEKREKL
+558 AEQEKRIIVEKREKL
-573 DESIRRETKRLIEDS
+573 DESIRRETKKLIEDS
-588 VEEADEI
+588 VEEADDI
-595 IDQLKSL
+595 LDRLKE
-602 LAKDSVEDKDIFAAR
+602 LANKETVEDKDVFEAR

-622 LQNIS
+622 LENLS
-627 AKYDTESIVEDEPD
+627 AKYDTESVVEDAPD
-641 DTPLEPGDFVWVK
+641 PTPLRVGDDVWVK
-654 SLARRGQ
+654 SLAKRGR
-661 LKGVNARGEAEVAFG
+661 LKGINARGEAEVQFG
-676 KLAVKVRQGDYY
+676 KLAVKVKNGDYY

>member
-1 MRKRNRKDM
+1 M
-10 FDDKS
+10 FDEKS

-21 GKILEMLAARAQSEG
+21 GKILSLLAAHAQSEG
-36 GKAACRGLRPVGV
+36 GKALCLALRPATTAG
-49 RTEAEL
+49 EASL

-81 EETLLKAEK
+81 EETVVKSEK

-104 ALRVARRLRKSVSA
+104 ALRVARRLVKA
-118 VTGIPGLRG
+118 VTPVLGVPGLKAMLG
-127 MIAGLYSDE
+127 TLFSDDK
-136 ELEKDIFDSFIS
+136 LEKDIFDSFIS
-148 ETEVAD
+148 DTEVAD

-163 RLRIRKLGDN
+163 RLRIRKLGDG
-173 VKTRLQLFVTSPAY
+173 VKTKLQLFVTSPTY

-255 RILRNFSISV
+255 RILRNFSTMIS
-265 RAHSDR
+265 AHADR
-271 LQASYAVIV
+271 LKASYASIV

-299 PELSA
+299 PDLDE
-304 EGELSVK
+304 EGELAVK

-321 KVVPLTLGMKPEEKM
+321 KVVPLTLALRADEHM

-356 FVCMALSGMYVPA
+356 FVCMALSGLYLPA
-369 KGAKVP
+369 KSAKVP

-401 RNIIEILGKITENS
+401 KNIIGILGKITPHS

-439 DYVMRTGAKFLV
+439 DYVMSTGAKFLV

-457 LKEYALTAKGVVAAS
+457 LKEYALTTPGVVAAS

-484 RLVMG
+484 KLVMG

-496 LDIASGL
+496 LDIATTL
-503 GLDRSIIENARSR
+503 GLDPGIVERARGR

-521 RQFDNVLSAAEQT
+521 RQFDSVLSAAEQT

-548 REKAASALRE
+548 RERAASALRE
-558 AENEKKLIAEKREKL
+558 AEQEKRIIVEKREKL
-573 DESIRRETKRLIEDS
+573 DESIRRETKKLIEDS

-595 IDQLKSL
+595 LDRLKE
-602 LAKDSVEDKDIFAAR
+602 LANKETVEDKDVFEAR

-622 LQNIS
+622 LENLS
-627 AKYDTESIVEDEPD
+627 AKYDTESVVEDAPD
-641 DTPLEPGDFVWVK
+641 PTPLRVGDDVWVR
-654 SLARRGQ
+654 SLAKRGR
-661 LKGVNARGEAEVAFG
+661 LKGINARGEAEVQFG
-676 KLAVKVRQGDYY
+676 KLAVKVKNGDYY

>member
-1 MRKRNRKDM
+1 M
-10 FDDKS
+10 FDEKS

-21 GKILEMLAARAQSEG
+21 GKILDMLAAHAQSEG
-36 GKAACRGLRPVGV
+36 GRAACRALLPTSDIG
-49 RTEAEL
+49 EAEL

-81 EETLLKAEK
+81 EETVVKAEK
-90 GAVLSIPEILRVGR
+90 GAVLSIPELLRVGR
-104 ALRVARRLRKSVSA
+104 ALRVARRVGKSLTPVIG
-118 VTGIPGLRG
+118 VPGLHA
-127 MIAGLYSDE
+127 MLAGLYSDDK
-136 ELEKDIFDSFIS
+136 LEKDIFDSFIS

-173 VKTRLQLFVTSPAY
+173 VKTKLQLFVTSPTY

-255 RILRNFSISV
+255 RILRNFSTAVS
-265 RAHSDR
+265 AHADR
-271 LQASYAVIV
+271 LKASYATIV

-293 EMKAVR
+293 AMKAVR
-299 PELSA
+299 PELDR
-304 EGELSVK
+304 EGALSVK

-321 KVVPLTLGMKPEEKM
+321 KVVPLTLAMRADERM

-356 FVCMALSGMYVPA
+356 FVCMALSGLYLPA
-369 KGAKVP
+369 KSAKVP

-401 RNIIEILGKITENS
+401 KNIIGILGRITSRS

-439 DYVMRTGAKFLV
+439 DYVMSTGAKFLV

-457 LKEYALTAKGVVAAS
+457 LKEYALTTPGVVAAS

-484 RLVMG
+484 KLVMG

-496 LDIASGL
+496 LDIATTL
-503 GLDRSIIENARSR
+503 GLDKGIVERARGR

-521 RQFDNVLSAAEQT
+521 RQFDHVLSAAEQT

-548 REKAASALRE
+548 RERAASALRE
-558 AENEKKLIAEKREKL
+558 AENEKRIIAEKREKL

-595 IDQLKSL
+595 IDKLKE
-602 LAKDSVEDKDIFAAR
+602 LAAKEVVEDKDVFEAR
-617 ALKRK
+617 SLRK
-622 LQNIS
+622 KLVNMS
-627 AKYDTESIVEDEPD
+627 ARYDTESIVEDEPD
-641 DTPLEPGDFVWVK
+641 DSPLRPGDNVWVK
-654 SLARRGQ
+654 SLSKRGT
-661 LKGVNARGEAEVAFG
+661 LKAVSARGEAEVVFG
-676 KLAVKVRQGDYY
+676 KLTVKVKPGDYY

>member
-1 MRKRNRKDM
+1 M
-10 FDDKS
+10 FDEKS

-21 GKILEMLAARAQSEG
+21 GKILSLLAAHAQSEG
-36 GKAACRGLRPVGV
+36 GKALCLALRPAT
-49 RTEAEL
+49 TEGEASL

-81 EETLLKAEK
+81 EETVVKSEK

-104 ALRVARRLRKSVSA
+104 ALRVARRLVKA
-118 VTGIPGLRG
+118 VTPVLGVPGLKAMLG
-127 MIAGLYSDE
+127 TLFSDDK
-136 ELEKDIFDSFIS
+136 LEKDIFDSFIS
-148 ETEVAD
+148 DTEVAD

-163 RLRIRKLGDN
+163 RLRIRKLGDG
-173 VKTRLQLFVTSPAY
+173 VKTKLQLFVTSPTY

-255 RILRNFSISV
+255 RILRNFSTMIS
-265 RAHSDR
+265 AHADR
-271 LQASYAVIV
+271 LKASYASIV

-299 PELSA
+299 PDLNE
-304 EGELSVK
+304 EGELAVK

-321 KVVPLTLGMKPEEKM
+321 KVVPLTLALRADEHM

-356 FVCMALSGMYVPA
+356 FVCMALSGLYLPA
-369 KGAKVP
+369 KSAKVP

-401 RNIIEILGKITENS
+401 KNIIGILGKITPHS

-439 DYVMRTGAKFLV
+439 DYVMSTGAKFLV

-457 LKEYALTAKGVVAAS
+457 LKEYALTTPGVVAAS

-484 RLVMG
+484 KLVMG

-496 LDIASGL
+496 LDIATTL
-503 GLDRSIIENARSR
+503 GLDPGIVERARGR

-521 RQFDNVLSAAEQT
+521 RQFDSVLSAAEQT

-548 REKAASALRE
+548 RERAASALRE
-558 AENEKKLIAEKREKL
+558 AEQEKRIIVEKREKL
-573 DESIRRETKRLIEDS
+573 DESIRRETKKLIEDS

-595 IDQLKSL
+595 LDRLKE
-602 LAKDSVEDKDIFAAR
+602 LANKETVEDKDVFEAR

-622 LQNIS
+622 LENLS
-627 AKYDTESIVEDEPD
+627 AKYDTESVVEDAPD
-641 DTPLEPGDFVWVK
+641 PTPLRVGDDVWVK
-654 SLARRGQ
+654 SLAKRGR
-661 LKGVNARGEAEVAFG
+661 LKGINARGEAEVQFG
-676 KLAVKVRQGDYY
+676 KLAVKVKNGDYY

>member
-1 MRKRNRKDM
+1 M
-10 FDDKS
+10 FDEKS
-15 LNTLEY
+15 LSTLEY
-21 GKILEMLAARAQSEG
+21 GKILSLLAAHAQSEG
-36 GKAACRGLRPVGV
+36 GKALCLALRPATTAG
-49 RTEAEL
+49 EASL

-81 EETLLKAEK
+81 EETVVKSEK

-104 ALRVARRLRKSVSA
+104 ALRVARRLVKA
-118 VTGIPGLRG
+118 VTPVLGVPGLKAMLG
-127 MIAGLYSDE
+127 TLFSDDK
-136 ELEKDIFDSFIS
+136 LEKDIFDSFIS
-148 ETEVAD
+148 DTEVAD

-163 RLRIRKLGDN
+163 RLRIRKLGDG
-173 VKTRLQLFVTSPAY
+173 VKTKLQLFVTSPTY

-255 RILRNFSISV
+255 RILRNFSTMIS
-265 RAHSDR
+265 AHADR
-271 LQASYAVIV
+271 LKASYASIV

-299 PELSA
+299 PDLNEA
-304 EGELSVK
+304 GELAVK

-321 KVVPLTLGMKPEEKM
+321 KVVPLTLALRADEHM

-356 FVCMALSGMYVPA
+356 FVCMALSGLYLPA
-369 KGAKVP
+369 KSAKVP

-401 RNIIEILGKITENS
+401 KNIIGILGKITPHS

-439 DYVMRTGAKFLV
+439 DYVMSTGAKFLV

-457 LKEYALTAKGVVAAS
+457 LKEYALTTPGVVAAS

-484 RLVMG
+484 KLVMG

-496 LDIASGL
+496 LDIATTL
-503 GLDRSIIENARSR
+503 GLDPGIVERARGR

-521 RQFDNVLSAAEQT
+521 RQFDSVLSAAEQT

-548 REKAASALRE
+548 RERAASALRE
-558 AENEKKLIAEKREKL
+558 AEQEKRIIVEKREKL
-573 DESIRRETKRLIEDS
+573 DESIRRETKKLIEDS

-595 IDQLKSL
+595 LDRLKE
-602 LAKDSVEDKDIFAAR
+602 LANKETVEDKDVFEAR

-622 LQNIS
+622 LENIS
-627 AKYDTESIVEDEPD
+627 AKYDTESVVEDAPD
-641 DTPLEPGDFVWVK
+641 PTPLRVGDDVWVR
-654 SLARRGQ
+654 SLAKRGR
-661 LKGVNARGEAEVAFG
+661 LKGINARGEAEVQFG
-676 KLAVKVRQGDYY
+676 KLAVKVKNGDYY

>member
-1 MRKRNRKDM
+1 M
-10 FDDKS
+10 FDEKS

-21 GKILEMLAARAQSEG
+21 GKILSLLAAHAQSEG
-36 GKAACRGLRPVGV
+36 GKALCLALRPATTAG
-49 RTEAEL
+49 EASL

-81 EETLLKAEK
+81 EETVVKSEK

-104 ALRVARRLRKSVSA
+104 ALRVARRLVKA
-118 VTGIPGLRG
+118 VTPVLGVPGLKAMLG
-127 MIAGLYSDE
+127 TLFSDDK
-136 ELEKDIFDSFIS
+136 LEKDIFDSFIS
-148 ETEVAD
+148 DTEVAD

-163 RLRIRKLGDN
+163 RLRIRKLGDG
-173 VKTRLQLFVTSPAY
+173 VKTKLQLFVTSPTY

-255 RILRNFSISV
+255 RILRNFSTMIS
-265 RAHSDR
+265 AHADR
-271 LQASYAVIV
+271 LKASYASIV

-299 PELSA
+299 PDLNEA
-304 EGELSVK
+304 GELAVK

-321 KVVPLTLGMKPEEKM
+321 KVVPLTLALRADEHM

-356 FVCMALSGMYVPA
+356 FVCMALSGLYLPA
-369 KGAKVP
+369 KSAKVP

-401 RNIIEILGKITENS
+401 KNIIGILGKITPHS

-439 DYVMRTGAKFLV
+439 DYVMSTGAKFLV

-457 LKEYALTAKGVVAAS
+457 LKEYALTTPGVVAAS

-484 RLVMG
+484 KLVMG

-496 LDIASGL
+496 LDIATTL
-503 GLDRSIIENARSR
+503 GLDPGIVERARGR

-521 RQFDNVLSAAEQT
+521 RQFDSVLSAAEQT

-548 REKAASALRE
+548 RERAASALRE
-558 AENEKKLIAEKREKL
+558 AEQEKRIIVEKRGKL
-573 DESIRRETKRLIEDS
+573 DESIRCETKKLIEDS

-595 IDQLKSL
+595 LDRLKE
-602 LAKDSVEDKDIFAAR
+602 LANKETVEDKDVFEAR

-622 LQNIS
+622 LENLS
-627 AKYDTESIVEDEPD
+627 AKYDTESVVEDAPD
-641 DTPLEPGDFVWVK
+641 PTPLHVGDDVWVR
-654 SLARRGQ
+654 SLAKRGR
-661 LKGVNARGEAEVAFG
+661 LKGINARGEAEVQFG
-676 KLAVKVRQGDYY
+676 KLAVKVKNGDYY

>member
-1 MRKRNRKDM
+1 M
-10 FDDKS
+10 FDEKS

-21 GKILEMLAARAQSEG
+21 GKILSLLAAHAQSEG
-36 GKAACRGLRPVGV
+36 GKALCLALRPATTAG
-49 RTEAEL
+49 EASL

-81 EETLLKAEK
+81 EETVVKSEK

-104 ALRVARRLRKSVSA
+104 ALRVARRLVKA
-118 VTGIPGLRG
+118 VTPVLGVPGLKAMLG
-127 MIAGLYSDE
+127 TLFSDDK
-136 ELEKDIFDSFIS
+136 LEKDIFDSFIS
-148 ETEVAD
+148 DTEVAD

-163 RLRIRKLGDN
+163 RLRIRKLGDG
-173 VKTRLQLFVTSPAY
+173 VKTKLQLFVTSPTY

-255 RILRNFSISV
+255 RILRNFSTMIS
-265 RAHSDR
+265 AHADR
-271 LQASYAVIV
+271 LKASYASIV

-299 PELSA
+299 PDLDE
-304 EGELSVK
+304 EGELAVK

-321 KVVPLTLGMKPEEKM
+321 KVVPLTLALRADEHM

-356 FVCMALSGMYVPA
+356 FVCMALSGLYLPA
-369 KGAKVP
+369 KSAKVP

-401 RNIIEILGKITENS
+401 KNIIGILVKITPHS

-439 DYVMRTGAKFLV
+439 DYVMSTGAKFLV

-457 LKEYALTAKGVVAAS
+457 LKEYALTTPGVVAAS

-484 RLVMG
+484 KLVMG

-496 LDIASGL
+496 LDIATTL
-503 GLDRSIIENARSR
+503 GLDPGIVERARGR

-521 RQFDNVLSAAEQT
+521 RQFDSVLSAAEQT

-548 REKAASALRE
+548 RERAASALRE
-558 AENEKKLIAEKREKL
+558 AEQEKRIIVEKREKL
-573 DESIRRETKRLIEDS
+573 DESIRRETKKLIEDS

-595 IDQLKSL
+595 LDRLKE
-602 LAKDSVEDKDIFAAR
+602 LANKETVEDKDVFEAR

-622 LQNIS
+622 LENLS
-627 AKYDTESIVEDEPD
+627 AKYDTESVVEDAPD
-641 DTPLEPGDFVWVK
+641 PTPLRVGDDVWVK
-654 SLARRGQ
+654 SLAKRGR
-661 LKGVNARGEAEVAFG
+661 LKGINARGEAEVQFG
-676 KLAVKVRQGDYY
+676 KLAVKVKNGDYY